1 MLDKIIHEKSSQIS
15 YSADELNNI
24 ATSSNHLR
32 GIINNQSD
40 FSESF
45 LGGSYKRGT
54 MVKGI
59 SDVDVYFQYTDI
71 GNSRIA
77 LSRLKACLVASY
89 PNTEIKRDIP
99 SIHVDFN
106 KIPFNVTPYK
116 KSIWAQNISIPDTL
130 TSGWEMTKIGELE
143 VSITALRSKNS
154 KYIDLIKILKLWNF
168 NHKKGL
174 KNFDIEWKVFN
185 TFSHPY
191 ISSPNISEWIW
202 IFFNNNGFATD
213 ANKFK
218 KMMINTTY
226 NESTLKTDWLRFIN
240 NAN

>member
-1 MLDKIIHEKSSQIS
+1 MLDKIILEKSSQIS
-15 YSADELNNI
+15 YLADELSNI

-59 SDVDVYFQYTDI
+59 SDVDVYFQFTGI
-71 GNSRIA
+71 GNSRTA

-89 PNTEIKRDIP
+89 PNTDIKRDTP

-106 KIPFNVTPYK
+106 KIPFNVTPYT

-143 VSITALRSKNS
+143 ASIIALRSKNS

-174 KNFDIEWKVFN
+174 KNFDIEWRVIN
-185 TFSHPY
+185 TFLYPY
-191 ISSPNISEWIW
+191 ISSQSISDWIW
-202 IFFNNNGFATD
+202 TFFNNNGFTTD

-226 NESTLKTDWLRFIN
+226 NEATLKSEWLNFIN
-240 NAN
+240 NG